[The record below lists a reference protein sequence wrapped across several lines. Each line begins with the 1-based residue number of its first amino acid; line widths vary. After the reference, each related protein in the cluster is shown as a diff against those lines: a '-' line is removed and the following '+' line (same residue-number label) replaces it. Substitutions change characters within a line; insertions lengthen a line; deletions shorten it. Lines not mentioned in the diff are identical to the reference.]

1 MRKRACAR
9 GLLALVVCIAVTSST
24 FLYADAFGDAKKAY
38 QNGQNDQALTL
49 VLVKL
54 RKDNSH
60 QDAIALFKT
69 VLKLVI
75 DQHQAAAQDDEAA
88 GNYEAAI
95 REYQYLRQVGTEI
108 SSVTPMEEVKING
121 KKVKQPLEMPKIDVR
136 EQLQKANNA
145 GTEAHYQKG
154 VSLASAPGGSA
165 AAAAEF
171 SAALRMVPDY
181 KDTRQLAAEA
191 FYRDAVSLARTVGN
205 SQRAATAFDGA
216 MGFVPNFKDSSQ
228 LAAECL
234 YRDGVAANTAKDYKS
249 AVGLFRRSAS
259 YVPGF
264 KDAEA
269 LAEKAKVS
277 ATRRIA
283 VMPFTNLSG
292 KQQFGEVGQIL
303 TDQIISGAMG
313 SNPEF
318 MEFVTRDYV
327 QQILQEQSLGS
338 SGAINESSAAKI
350 GKLAGINSFVFGKV
364 LSITVFQPPEQA
376 ENGTNT
382 VVACTAVTLFGIC
395 PQGSSIPITANY
407 TKHTLQGYV
416 EITGSFQII
425 DVEKGTIVKSASITK
440 RMEDHAQ
447 WVTYEGDQ
455 RAIPSAVMQGDTG
468 QKALNPPE
476 QLAQTAIQQIGNELA
491 GNLVGYFQ

>member
-1 MRKRACAR
+1 MRKRECAR
-9 GLLALVVCIAVTSST
+9 RLLALVICFAVTSST
-24 FLYADAFGDAKKAY
+24 FLFADEWGDAKKAY

-95 REYQYLRQVGTEI
+95 GEYQYLRKVGTEI

-136 EQLQKANNA
+136 AQLEKANNVGA
-145 GTEAHYQKG
+145 ETHYQKG

-165 AAAAEF
+165 AAATEF
-171 SAALRMVPDY
+171 NAALRMAPDY

-205 SQRAATAFDGA
+205 SQKAAAAFRGA
-216 MGFVPNFKDSSQ
+216 MGFVPNFKDSNQ
-228 LAAECL
+228 LAAESL
-234 YRDGVAANTAKDYKS
+234 YRDGVASNTAKDYKS
-249 AVGLFRRSAS
+249 AVVLFRGAAG

-269 LAEKAKVS
+269 LAEKARVA
-277 ATRRIA
+277 ATLRIA

-292 KQQFGEVGQIL
+292 KQQFGEVGQVL

-338 SGAINESSAAKI
+338 
-350 GKLAGINSFVFGKV
+350 
-364 LSITVFQPPEQA
+364 
-376 ENGTNT
+376 
-382 VVACTAVTLFGIC
+382 
-395 PQGSSIPITANY
+395 
-407 TKHTLQGYV
+407 
-416 EITGSFQII
+416 
-425 DVEKGTIVKSASITK
+425 
-440 RMEDHAQ
+440 
-447 WVTYEGDQ
+447 WVQ
-455 RAIPSAVMQGDTG
+455 SM
-468 QKALNPPE
+468 KALPRRLENWLE
-476 QLAQTAIQQIGNELA
+476 LTRSFLARCCRLLCPTLA
-491 GNLVGYFQ
+491 N

>member
-1 MRKRACAR
+1 MRKSVCR

-24 FLYADAFGDAKKAY
+24 LLFADEWGDAKKAY
-38 QNGQNDQALTL
+38 QNGQNDQALRL

-54 RKDNSH
+54 RKNNSH

-75 DQHQAAAQDDEAA
+75 DHHQAAAQEDEAA

-95 REYQYLRQVGTEI
+95 GEYQFLRQVATDI
-108 SSVTPMEEVKING
+108 SSVSPIEEVKIDG

-136 EQLQKANNA
+136 EQLQRANNA

-154 VSLASAPGGSA
+154 ISLASTPGGSA
-165 AAAAEF
+165 AAATEF
-171 SAALRMVPDY
+171 YAALRMVPDY

-205 SQRAATAFDGA
+205 SQRAAAAFDGA
-216 MGFVPNFKDSSQ
+216 MGFVPNFKDSNQ

-234 YRDGVAANTAKDYKS
+234 YRDGVASNTAKDYKS
-249 AVGLFRRSAS
+249 AVGQFRHAAR

-269 LAEKAKVS
+269 LAEKARVA

-283 VMPFTNLSG
+283 VMPFANLSG
-292 KQQFGEVGQIL
+292 KQQFGEVGQVL
-303 TDQIISGAMG
+303 TDQIISGAMEG
-313 SNPEF
+313 NPEF

-327 QQILQEQSLGS
+327 QEILQEQSLGH

-350 GKLAGINSFVFGKV
+350 GKLAGINSFIFGKV
-364 LSITVFQPPEQA
+364 LSITVSYPSERD

-382 VVACTAVTLFGIC
+382 MVGCTAVMLFGIC
-395 PQGSSIPITANY
+395 PQGSEIPIRANY

-416 EITGSFQII
+416 EISGSFQII

-440 RMEDHAQ
+440 RLEDHAQ

-455 RAIPSAVMQGDTG
+455 RAIPPEAMQGDTG
-468 QKALNPPE
+468 QKALDPPE
-476 QLAQTAIQQIGNELA
+476 QLAQTAIQQIGKELA
-491 GNLVGYFQ
+491 GNLVQYFK